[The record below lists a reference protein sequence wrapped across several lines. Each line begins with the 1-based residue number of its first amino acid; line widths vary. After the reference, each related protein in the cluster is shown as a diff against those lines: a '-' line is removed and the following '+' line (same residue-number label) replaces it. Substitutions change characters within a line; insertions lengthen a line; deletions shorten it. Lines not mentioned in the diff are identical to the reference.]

1 MNILEDILNEF
12 ESANCIKAIAL
23 GGSAASGYDDE
34 VSDYDLY
41 FYSDRPVEVE
51 KRRRTAEK
59 FAEKFEI
66 DNNFFENGDEWILK
80 ETKKG
85 IDIMYR
91 SPEWI
96 EEQIKR
102 IWQNYGASVGYSTCF
117 IYNVKNSKIL
127 YDPYG
132 WYKNLQEKVGG
143 EYPEQ
148 LKKNIIA
155 KNLPLIYG
163 KMSATFADQIILAVK
178 RNDIVSINHRISA
191 FLASYFD
198 VIFALNKQLHPGEK
212 RLVRFAKENCK
223 LLPRNFEQN
232 INNLITFPAD
242 KKEFCLTQIIN
253 DLKKIL

>member
-1 MNILEDILNEF
+1 M
-12 ESANCIKAIAL
+12 
-23 GGSAASGYDDE
+23 
-34 VSDYDLY
+34 
-41 FYSDRPVEVE
+41 
-51 KRRRTAEK
+51 
-59 FAEKFEI
+59 
-66 DNNFFENGDEWILK
+66 
-80 ETKKG
+80 
-85 IDIMYR
+85 
-91 SPEWI
+91 
-96 EEQIKR
+96 
-102 IWQNYGASVGYSTCF
+102 
-117 IYNVKNSKIL
+117 